1 MMLLHCLVQIMDAI
15 TYIPADDLSCIVD
28 MLQFINVNQ
37 ISSFSV
43 FADICALE
51 HKEWLRVLA
60 LKKTSYFF
68 LQYLKSATWTESL
81 ILDKEDL

>member
-1 MMLLHCLVQIMDAI
+1 MMCMMLLHCLVQDYDAI

-28 MLQFINVNQ
+28 MLQFINANQ

-51 HKEWLRVLA
+51 HKEWLLR
-60 LKKTSYFF
+60 TR
-68 LQYLKSATWTESL
+68 T
-81 ILDKEDL
+81 